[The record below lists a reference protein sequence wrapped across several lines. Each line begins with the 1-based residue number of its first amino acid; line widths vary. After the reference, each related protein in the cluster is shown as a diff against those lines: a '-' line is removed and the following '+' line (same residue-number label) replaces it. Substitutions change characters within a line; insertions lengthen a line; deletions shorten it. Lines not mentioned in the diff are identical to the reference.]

1 MSDITCRWMQKAL
14 DDLRLAEV
22 ALEIGVDPGLAAFH
36 SQQAVEKALKA
47 LLTAFQV
54 RPPKVHDIWEL
65 VDLLSD
71 KVDTEYIKRLHV
83 EDLTYYAVEA
93 RYPGPPVVEEEAREA
108 LMIAR
113 EAVEWVR
120 ERLREKG
127 VEC

>member
-1 MSDITCRWMQKAL
+1 MSNVTCRWMQKAL

-47 LLTAFQV
+47 LLTAFQA

-71 KVDTEYIKRLHV
+71 KVDIEYIRSLHV

-108 LMIAR
+108 LAL
-113 EAVEWVR
+113 AKKVVEWAG
-120 ERLREKG
+120 ERLGERG